1 MFFPFAGHLVGF
13 ILVGRVFGKA
23 FRTLGLDE
31 RKCGWVV
38 KQDFHGN
45 FRVNV
50 RWFFCFF
57 SGLLDRIVL
66 ILVRF

>member
-31 RKCGWVV
+31 RKGGWVV
-38 KQDFHGN
+38 KQDFHGI
-45 FRVNV
+45 FGVNV
-50 RWFFCFF
+50 R
-57 SGLLDRIVL
+57 
-66 ILVRF
+66 

>member
-38 KQDFHGN
+38 KQDFQEIFGSMLDG
-45 FRVNV
+45 
-50 RWFFCFF
+50 FFVF
-57 SGLLDRIVL
+57 SPTESCL
-66 ILVRF
+66 FW